1 MEIKIY
7 TKFADLLP
15 QGHEYIKV
23 HNRIRA
29 KFSGA
34 NTVNMLL
41 QVKEGDIFNT
51 TTLQKVKDI
60 TEELYLIPGVDR
72 FKIFSISVNYMVD
85 MVITSGGFGF
95 QPMMWPDVPKTQ
107 EEMEALKEKIYASV
121 FYGSF
126 VWFDGKKTLITA
138 DFFED
143 EIDYSVVFKELR
155 RIQEKYEDE
164 SNILCISGEPLRI
177 GYVDS
182 YVWPIFRIMIITF
195 AVMFALFYY
204 WYRSFRAAVIPF
216 MAAFISGLW
225 GIGFMDLMGYNL
237 DPLILVFPFLIASR
251 AACHTVQV
259 LKRYT
264 EECLIT
270 KESKSA
276 CKRVIEGMFVPGF
289 TAITTDAMGIILIAL
304 TPIQILQKIT
314 IACTFWCIAQII
326 IAIILVPITLSF
338 LPISPSLLKKFER
351 KGILDRILV
360 KVGTLIGGK
369 GSLVVFAMVPILLVL
384 GYLGAR
390 TIQVG
395 DAVPGSSLFWP
406 WHRLNRDGFRIA
418 FSMPILSPLY
428 VLMEGEQQYDLVSCP
443 GKRELC
449 GENFAEMY
457 RFEKFMRETPGRLVM
472 FSSSIVTTFA
482 GANWLMHEGD
492 PNWHFFPTTDRHINS
507 SYRRVTKTGIP
518 GSSDKYVSYGTDKDA
533 NIVIYCRDK
542 MTPTIKTVM
551 ARVKEY
557 LDKHSRLQLPMKYKL
572 AGGAFGVQAAI
583 NEVIEEYHVRT
594 LGWALLAIFIIC
606 CIMFRSI
613 MAAVMLTIPL
623 IVSNLIAYTMMAT
636 GIFYLLPTP
645 ITITTSTLPVS

>member
-1 MEIKIY
+1 MKKFSDLIIEKRMIFLTIISLITLFFIYRTMEIKIY

-126 VWFDGKKTLITA
+126 VWFDNKKTLITA

-182 YVWPIFRIMIITF
+182 YVWPIFRILIITF
-195 AVMFALFYY
+195 AVMFLLFYY
-204 WYRSFRAAVIPF
+204 WYRSLRAAVIPF

-304 TPIQILQKIT
+304 TPIQILQKI
-314 IACTFWCIAQII
+314 
-326 IAIILVPITLSF
+326 
-338 LPISPSLLKKFER
+338 
-351 KGILDRILV
+351 
-360 KVGTLIGGK
+360 
-369 GSLVVFAMVPILLVL
+369 
-384 GYLGAR
+384 
-390 TIQVG
+390 
-395 DAVPGSSLFWP
+395 
-406 WHRLNRDGFRIA
+406 
-418 FSMPILSPLY
+418 
-428 VLMEGEQQYDLVSCP
+428 
-443 GKRELC
+443 
-449 GENFAEMY
+449 
-457 RFEKFMRETPGRLVM
+457 
-472 FSSSIVTTFA
+472 
-482 GANWLMHEGD
+482 
-492 PNWHFFPTTDRHINS
+492 
-507 SYRRVTKTGIP
+507 
-518 GSSDKYVSYGTDKDA
+518 
-533 NIVIYCRDK
+533 
-542 MTPTIKTVM
+542 
-551 ARVKEY
+551 
-557 LDKHSRLQLPMKYKL
+557 
-572 AGGAFGVQAAI
+572 
-583 NEVIEEYHVRT
+583 
-594 LGWALLAIFIIC
+594 
-606 CIMFRSI
+606 
-613 MAAVMLTIPL
+613 
-623 IVSNLIAYTMMAT
+623 
-636 GIFYLLPTP
+636 
-645 ITITTSTLPVS
+645 